1 MNIQLERIEN
11 EASTGHSIVLCCH
24 WPRGTE
30 ESHGKSVRIVCVLA
44 KTENKHLRNTRS
56 FTVSGN
62 MLGMS
67 ICRIDI
73 HCLRT
78 YLVVTFFKCK
88 GHIEPH
94 TLG

>member
-11 EASTGHSIVLCCH
+11 VASTGQSKVLCCQ

-30 ESHGKSVRIVCVLA
+30 ESNEKSVRIVCVLA
-44 KTENKHLRNTRS
+44 KTENKHLWNTRS

-62 MLGMS
+62 MLGMF

-88 GHIEPH
+88 GHIESH

>member
-11 EASTGHSIVLCCH
+11 EAPTSQPTVLCCH

-30 ESHGKSVRIVCVLA
+30 ESHEKSVRIVCVLTT
-44 KTENKHLRNTRS
+44 TENKHLWNTRS

-62 MLGMS
+62 MLGTF
-67 ICRIDI
+67 ICRTDI

-88 GHIEPH
+88 GHIESH